1 MIQKQHFVNEMFKLV
16 AILENTW
23 DFIFSQVGLTV
34 KTYAILYL
42 ISTGT
47 DTSKDLLNGS
57 YGSKPNMAKKIKI
70 LEEKWFIHRSIDKQ
84 DKRIIRFTTTTKA
97 QKSIKEITPIYEKNI
112 SMIFDR
118 IKDKDLEIS
127 FEVITKCLKNL
138 KIAIYSEYK
147 NNF

>member
-1 MIQKQHFVNEMFKLV
+1 MFKLV

-42 ISTGT
+42 ISTGI

-57 YGSKPNMAKKIKI
+57 YGSKPNMAKKIKM
-70 LEEKWFIHRSIDKQ
+70 LEKKWFIHREIDKQ
-84 DKRIIRFTTTTKA
+84 DKRIIRFSTTTKA
-97 QKSIKEITPIYEKNI
+97 QKSIKEVTPIYEKNI

-118 IKDKDLEIS
+118 IKDKELEIS
-127 FEVITKCLKNL
+127 FEVISKCLKNL
-138 KIAIYSEYK
+138 KITMDAESK
-147 NNF
+147 KSP

>member
-1 MIQKQHFVNEMFKLV
+1 MIQKQHLVNEMFKLV

-42 ISTGT
+42 ISTGI

-57 YGSKPNMAKKIKI
+57 YGSKPNMAKKIKM
-70 LEEKWFIHRSIDKQ
+70 LEKKWFIHRKIDKQ
-84 DKRIIRFTTTTKA
+84 DKRIIRFSTTTKA
-97 QKSIKEITPIYEKNI
+97 QKSIKEVTPIYEKNI

-118 IKDKDLEIS
+118 IKDKELEIS
-127 FEVITKCLKNL
+127 FEVISKCLKNL
-138 KIAIYSEYK
+138 KITMDAESK
-147 NNF
+147 KST